1 MCRLDIQWD
10 RSRSRGSRT
19 DSVMISG
26 MQLFFSGADGKRWS
40 VSYVVSGFWLD
51 GMEFLIPL
59 SVR

>member
-26 MQLFFSGADGKRWS
+26 MQLFFSGDDGKRWS